1 MELLHLVAGLMGAP
15 DTSCEEQVIQRAF
28 SHKRV
33 KPGKSLYSPLKIPQ
47 GDCLPGRE
55 GKVKHCS
62 PPKKAE
68 RYTCHI
74 FTFFRFFPCFK
85 FAFLR
90 LSKVPRRG
98 LHTLQLGT
106 CEPFLDGG

>member
-62 PPKKAE
+62 PPKKG
-68 RYTCHI
+68 RKVHLPY
-74 FTFFRFFPCFK
+74 FYVFSFFPMF
-85 FAFLR
+85 
-90 LSKVPRRG
+90 
-98 LHTLQLGT
+98 
-106 CEPFLDGG
+106 